1 MAGFRLFDLNP
12 EQQKAVLSIK
22 GPLLIL
28 AGAGT
33 GKTRVITARTAYLI
47 DEKVPPSS
55 ILAVTFTNKAADEMR
70 ERLRSMTDPMD
81 AKQVT
86 MCTFHALC
94 VLGNGCWRQE
104 PIRDVRR
111 KGGRPA
117 GVHFLHPETGNL
129 RSNSDALQGGR
140 LQWMQALH

>member
-1 MAGFRLFDLNP
+1 MGALRVSFTPLMAGFRLFDLNP
-12 EQQKAVLSIK
+12 EQQKAVLSIE

-94 VLGNGCWRQE
+94 VRLLRSDIDAC
-104 PIRDVRR
+104 P
-111 KGGRPA
+111 
-117 GVHFLHPETGNL
+117 GNL
-129 RSNSDALQGGR
+129 SHLLPRGFVLEDHQITLYGKCPACR
-140 LQWMQALH
+140 